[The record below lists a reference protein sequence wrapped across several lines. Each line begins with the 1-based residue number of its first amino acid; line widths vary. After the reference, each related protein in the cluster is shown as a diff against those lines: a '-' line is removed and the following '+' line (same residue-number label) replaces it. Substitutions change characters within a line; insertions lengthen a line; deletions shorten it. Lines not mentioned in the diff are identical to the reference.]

1 MAAVLLSVH
10 VVVAVVFVGA
20 VTIAVSL
27 FPRYAREALADGTGS
42 GSSSGSIS
50 GSGSGS
56 GAGVPALRLLHRV
69 TRVYAV
75 LSLAVPVFGVA
86 TASALGVL
94 GNAWVLASMALTL
107 LAAGLLAGVVLPGQQ
122 ELLAAATRTL
132 PAGGTLVAARARVA
146 RLAAAS
152 GAFNLVW
159 VAVVVLMVVRPGS
172 TTGV

>member
-1 MAAVLLSVH
+1 MAALLLSVH

-27 FPRYAREALADGTGS
+27 FPRYGRQALEGDDA
-42 GSSSGSIS
+42 
-50 GSGSGS
+50 
-56 GAGVPALRLLHRV
+56 AVPALHLLHRV

-75 LSLAVPVFGVA
+75 LSLAVPVFGIA

-94 GNAWVLASMALTL
+94 TDAWVLTSMALTL
-107 LAAGLLAGVVLPGQQ
+107 VAALLLGGVVLPRQQ
-122 ELLAAATRTL
+122 ELLAAAQHRPDGGAVATR
-132 PAGGTLVAARARVA
+132 AAARVRQ
-146 RLAAAS
+146 LGAAS

-159 VAVVVLMVVRPGS
+159 VVVVVLMVVRPGS